1 VNQSKIYQSL
11 TPPEKTV
18 LEGFR
23 DVLNIRDEVFFI
35 RTGNALLIQ
44 FRRNNTLYMVS
55 VLNDRLR
62 SFERYRI
69 TQSGTWIKKGFV
81 EF

>member
-1 VNQSKIYQSL
+1 MSQSKIYQSL
-11 TPPEKTV
+11 TPPEKVV
-18 LEGFR
+18 LESFAQ
-23 DVLNIRDEVFFI
+23 VLGIRKEVFFI

-44 FRRNNTLYMVS
+44 YRKGSTVYMVS

-62 SFERYRI
+62 AFERYRV
-69 TQSGTWIKKGFV
+69 TESGKWIKRGVV